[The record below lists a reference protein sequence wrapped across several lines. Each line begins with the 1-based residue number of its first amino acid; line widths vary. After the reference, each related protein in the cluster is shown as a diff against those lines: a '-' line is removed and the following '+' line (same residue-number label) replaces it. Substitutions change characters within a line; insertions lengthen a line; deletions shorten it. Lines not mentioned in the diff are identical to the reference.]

1 MIDIDELRIF
11 LKEKSYSKIKEKFLK
26 HDSFDIAEALKRLN
40 GSELILLYRF
50 LPKKIAVET
59 FSNFDQSTKN
69 KLANSFTNKEISEM
83 IDELNLDDVIDLL
96 EEVPANVVQRFLA
109 SSTEENREII
119 NKFLSYSDDSA
130 GSIVTIEYVEL
141 KEHFTV
147 GKALDYIRRVAK
159 TKEDIYT
166 YYITD
171 DEKHLKG
178 VIKIEDLILAKDDV
192 ILSSIMRSSGFYIV
206 GVNDEKEDV
215 ALLFQKHDITSV
227 PVVDNEGRMIG
238 VIIIDDILEVIQSVN
253 TEDFQMIAAVKPL
266 DTSYLDTSILVMTKN
281 RIVWL
286 LVLMVSSTFTATI
299 ISNYQNLML
308 SLVVLASFIPLLM
321 DTSGN
326 AGSQASALIIRE
338 LALGTVKV
346 KDFFKVFLKEI
357 CVSILVGAILASVNF
372 LRIVFFVAPH
382 HSDKLKIAFVVSSC
396 LMVSLTVAKIL
407 GGLLPIVAKILK
419 LDPALMAGPLITTI
433 ADAITLIAYFN
444 IAKWVLVSYAV

>member
-1 MIDIDELRIF
+1 M
-11 LKEKSYSKIKEKFLK
+11 
-26 HDSFDIAEALKRLN
+26 
-40 GSELILLYRF
+40 
-50 LPKKIAVET
+50 
-59 FSNFDQSTKN
+59 
-69 KLANSFTNKEISEM
+69 
-83 IDELNLDDVIDLL
+83 
-96 EEVPANVVQRFLA
+96 
-109 SSTEENREII
+109 
-119 NKFLSYSDDSA
+119 SYSDDSA

-141 KEHFTV
+141 KEDFTV
-147 GKALDYIRRVAK
+147 GEALDYIRRVAK

-215 ALLFQKHDITSV
+215 ALLFQKYDITSV

-281 RIVWL
+281 RIIWL

-338 LALGTVKV
+338 LALGTIKV
-346 KDFFKVFLKEI
+346 KDFFKVF
-357 CVSILVGAILASVNF
+357 
-372 LRIVFFVAPH
+372 
-382 HSDKLKIAFVVSSC
+382 
-396 LMVSLTVAKIL
+396 
-407 GGLLPIVAKILK
+407 
-419 LDPALMAGPLITTI
+419 
-433 ADAITLIAYFN
+433 
-444 IAKWVLVSYAV
+444 

>member
-59 FSNFDQSTKN
+59 FSNFDQSTKS

-141 KEHFTV
+141 KEDFTV
-147 GKALDYIRRVAK
+147 GQALDYIRRVAK

-215 ALLFQKHDITSV
+215 ALLFQKYDITSV

-266 DTSYLDTSILVMTKN
+266 GTSYLDTSILVMTKN
-281 RIVWL
+281 RIIWL
-286 LVLMVSSTFTATI
+286 LVLMISSTFTATI

-357 CVSILVGAILASVNF
+357 CVSILVGIILAGVNF
-372 LRIVFFVAPH
+372 LRIVFFVAPQ
-382 HSDKLKIAFVVSSC
+382 HSDKLKIAFVVSAC
-396 LMVSLTVAKIL
+396 LMVSLTVSKIL
-407 GGLLPIVAKILK
+407 GGLLPIVAKIFK

>member
-1 MIDIDELRIF
+1 
-11 LKEKSYSKIKEKFLK
+11 
-26 HDSFDIAEALKRLN
+26 
-40 GSELILLYRF
+40 
-50 LPKKIAVET
+50 
-59 FSNFDQSTKN
+59 
-69 KLANSFTNKEISEM
+69 
-83 IDELNLDDVIDLL
+83 
-96 EEVPANVVQRFLA
+96 
-109 SSTEENREII
+109 
-119 NKFLSYSDDSA
+119 
-130 GSIVTIEYVEL
+130 
-141 KEHFTV
+141 
-147 GKALDYIRRVAK
+147 
-159 TKEDIYT
+159 
-166 YYITD
+166 
-171 DEKHLKG
+171 
-178 VIKIEDLILAKDDV
+178 
-192 ILSSIMRSSGFYIV
+192 
-206 GVNDEKEDV
+206 
-215 ALLFQKHDITSV
+215 
-227 PVVDNEGRMIG
+227 MIG

-281 RIVWL
+281 RIIWL

-407 GGLLPIVAKILK
+407 GGLLPIVAKLLK

>member
-1 MIDIDELRIF
+1 M
-11 LKEKSYSKIKEKFLK
+11 KI
-26 HDSFDIAEALKRLN
+26 
-40 GSELILLYRF
+40 
-50 LPKKIAVET
+50 
-59 FSNFDQSTKN
+59 
-69 KLANSFTNKEISEM
+69 
-83 IDELNLDDVIDLL
+83 
-96 EEVPANVVQRFLA
+96 
-109 SSTEENREII
+109 
-119 NKFLSYSDDSA
+119 
-130 GSIVTIEYVEL
+130 
-141 KEHFTV
+141 
-147 GKALDYIRRVAK
+147 
-159 TKEDIYT
+159 
-166 YYITD
+166 
-171 DEKHLKG
+171 
-178 VIKIEDLILAKDDV
+178 LILAKDDV

-281 RIVWL
+281 RIIWL

-346 KDFFKVFLKEI
+346 K
-357 CVSILVGAILASVNF
+357 
-372 LRIVFFVAPH
+372 VFF
-382 HSDKLKIAFVVSSC
+382 
-396 LMVSLTVAKIL
+396 
-407 GGLLPIVAKILK
+407 
-419 LDPALMAGPLITTI
+419 
-433 ADAITLIAYFN
+433 
-444 IAKWVLVSYAV
+444 

>member
-11 LKEKSYSKIKEKFLK
+11 LKEKSYSKIREKFLK
-26 HDSFDIAEALKRLN
+26 YDSFDIAEALKRLN

-141 KEHFTV
+141 KEDFTV

-281 RIVWL
+281 RIIWL

-357 CVSILVGAILASVNF
+357 CVSILVGAILAGVNF
-372 LRIVFFVAPH
+372 LRIVFFVTPH

-444 IAKWVLVSYAV
+444 IAKWVLVGYVV

>member
-1 MIDIDELRIF
+1 
-11 LKEKSYSKIKEKFLK
+11 
-26 HDSFDIAEALKRLN
+26 
-40 GSELILLYRF
+40 
-50 LPKKIAVET
+50 
-59 FSNFDQSTKN
+59 
-69 KLANSFTNKEISEM
+69 M

-141 KEHFTV
+141 KEDFTV

-281 RIVWL
+281 RIIWL

-308 SLVVLASFIPLLM
+308 SLVVLANFIPLLM

-346 KDFFKVFLKEI
+346 KDFLK
-357 CVSILVGAILASVNF
+357 CF
-372 LRIVFFVAPH
+372 
-382 HSDKLKIAFVVSSC
+382 
-396 LMVSLTVAKIL
+396 
-407 GGLLPIVAKILK
+407 
-419 LDPALMAGPLITTI
+419 
-433 ADAITLIAYFN
+433 
-444 IAKWVLVSYAV
+444 